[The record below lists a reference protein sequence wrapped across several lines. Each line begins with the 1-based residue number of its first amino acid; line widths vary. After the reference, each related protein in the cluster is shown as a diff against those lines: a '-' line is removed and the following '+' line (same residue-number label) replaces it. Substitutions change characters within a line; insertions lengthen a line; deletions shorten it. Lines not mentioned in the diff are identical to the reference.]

1 MAYIYF
7 TEEQKHRANAAS
19 LVDYL
24 RNRGEKLVR
33 SGSEYRLVYFDSSGE
48 HDSITIKGNEWYDHS
63 AEEGG
68 MAPKFLQRFY
78 GMDYPAAL
86 TELLGGETGS
96 IDRLIAVRR
105 KERDRKPFVL
115 PEANQNMRR
124 VFAYLL
130 KQRCIDPEVLEYF
143 AHNRLI
149 YESRNSSNLN
159 MEKSENI
166 TI

>member
-19 LVDYL
+19 LVDNL
-24 RNRGEKLVR
+24 RSRGEKLIR

-78 GMDYPAAL
+78 GMDYPTAVA
-86 TELLGGETGS
+86 ELLGGETGS
-96 IDRLIAVRR
+96 VDRPIVVKREE
-105 KERDRKPFVL
+105 KERKPFAL
-115 PEANQNMRR
+115 PKANPNMRLR
-124 VFAYLL
+124 A
-130 KQRCIDPEVLEYF
+130 
-143 AHNRLI
+143 
-149 YESRNSSNLN
+149 
-159 MEKSENI
+159 SEI
-166 TI
+166 T